1 MSKCPFLSTY
11 EAKVSCFDECPFYN
25 CSGVNEICPF
35 RASIKEKSLDKNIF
49 YEYDLIKNESTS
61 FLDELY
67 ENNQYLKIL
76 QL

>member
-11 EAKVSCFDECPFYN
+11 ENKVSCFTECPFYG
-25 CSGVNEICPF
+25 CLETSERCPF
-35 RASIKEKSLDKNIF
+35 KSVVKGKSIDTNIF
-49 YEYDLIKNESTS
+49 YEYDLIKSESIS
-61 FLDELY
+61 FLDDLY